1 MARDIYE
8 YIEQRIGRV
17 MDFANERTYQLA
29 RFTEI
34 SKSSADGQA
43 DHVKGHLATG
53 SDSEVNDDVRRLGS
67 GGWGVAAVPPAGEP
81 ALVVRAGGGPLNGVI
96 VACGSKRYFPAN
108 MADGDVSLYC
118 KQSGVTIYLKA
129 SDGSITLTD
138 KGSGSIKLDGSGNVT
153 AQAATGKT
161 VQVTSD
167 ATGTVKLGP
176 VGTLAVLVQGTQ
188 DGIFGVPV
196 VQAAAA
202 AATIV
207 KAG

>member
-1 MARDIYE
+1 MRDMHE
-8 YIEQRIGRV
+8 YIENRIGRV
-17 MDFANERTYQLA
+17 MDFVNERSYSMI

-43 DHVKGHLATG
+43 DHVKGHLAIGT
-53 SDSEVNDDVRRLGS
+53 DQEANDDVRRLGS

-81 ALVVRAGGGPLNGVI
+81 ALVARAGGGPLNGFI
-96 VACGSKRYFPAN
+96 IACGSKRYFPAN
-108 MADGDVSLYC
+108 MGDGDVALYC
-118 KQSGVTIYLKA
+118 KQSGTTVYLKA
-129 SDGSITLTD
+129 SDGSVALTD
-138 KGSGSIKLDGSGNVT
+138 KGGATLKLDGSGNVSAT
-153 AQAATGKT
+153 AATGGT
-161 VQVTSD
+161 ASLSSD
-167 ATGTVKLGP
+167 PTGTVKLGP

-202 AATIV
+202 VATVV